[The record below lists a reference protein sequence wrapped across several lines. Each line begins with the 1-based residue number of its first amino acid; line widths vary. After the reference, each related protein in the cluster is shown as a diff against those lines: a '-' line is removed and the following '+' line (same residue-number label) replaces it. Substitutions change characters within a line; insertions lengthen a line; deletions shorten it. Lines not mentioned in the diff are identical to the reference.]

1 MLSPFSITSLSQGK
15 LQSPPKDDADY
26 WKRLAETPQI
36 ETLPFWRAVKMELPR
51 WSLRFRAKRS

>member
-15 LQSPPKDDADY
+15 LQNPPKDDADY
-26 WKRLAETPQI
+26 WKRHGEDLQS
-36 ETLPFWRAVKMELPR
+36 ETLPFWRAVKIELPR